1 MDNKQMIIIDQPIT
15 CKDGQDWLVS
25 TKVRINE
32 RIFELWFRSNS
43 GPLSDGIESFV
54 AACLVPAMKLGYA
67 IQSPG
72 PISAHW
78 LTGLTAYQH
87 TIQQFFPELRIIPV
101 LGETKQSNQPRA
113 KGVGSF
119 FSCGVDACYTFL
131 KHHDEITAGILIH
144 GFDYLQNKALAKNAA
159 SSLAQQATAKLNR
172 PLIEVETN
180 IRSLGDE
187 YVPFD
192 THYHGSVLAS
202 VALLLSPQLGTV
214 YIPSSYHY
222 DDLFPWA
229 SHPELDP
236 LWSTEATQ
244 IHHDGC
250 DVTRSQKVDC
260 VAQNDAALSVLRVC
274 FKEYTTSGAA
284 YNCGMCEKC
293 VRTMVDLRIAGA
305 LERCPTF
312 RRSLRLKSI
321 ARIDLR
327 HAKKNVSFYKG
338 SLKQAKHKGND
349 PALEQALEECLSG
362 IHYRGIEGFFHDA
375 RKFAYRDVL
384 RPMIRPIERTVRKI
398 SRKINPA
405 ANSTTNQ

>member
-1 MDNKQMIIIDQPIT
+1 MIVIDQPVS
-15 CKDGQDWLVS
+15 KAEGGDWVVS
-25 TKVRINE
+25 TSIHIDQRTFNV
-32 RIFELWFRSNS
+32 WYRSKS
-43 GPLSDGIESFV
+43 GPLSDGIETFV
-54 AACLVPAMKLGYA
+54 AASLVPAMKLGYA

-78 LTGLTAYQH
+78 LKGLTAYQS
-87 TIQQFFPELRIIPV
+87 TINQFYPELNIIPI
-101 LGETKQSNQPRA
+101 LAETKPSAQPRA

-131 KHHDEITAGILIH
+131 KHHEEITAGILIH
-144 GFDYLQNKALAKNAA
+144 GFDYLQNQAIAKDAV
-159 SSLAQQATAKLNR
+159 STMAQQAAAKLNR

-236 LWSTEATQ
+236 LWSSEATH
-244 IHHDGC
+244 IFHDGC
-250 DVTRSQKVDC
+250 DVTRSQKVDR
-260 VAQNDAALSVLRVC
+260 VAQSDAALSVLRVC
-274 FKEYTTSGAA
+274 FKEYTTTGAA
-284 YNCGMCEKC
+284 YNCGKCEKC

-305 LERCPTF
+305 LERCTTF
-312 RRSLRLKSI
+312 RRPLRLSSV

-327 HAKKNVSFYKG
+327 HAKKNVSFYTG
-338 SLKQAKHKGND
+338 SLKQVKDKGSD
-349 PALEQALEECLSG
+349 PKLQKALEECLDG
-362 IHYRGIEGFFHDA
+362 VHYRGIEGFYHDA
-375 RKFAYRDVL
+375 RRFMYRDVL
-384 RPMIRPIERTVRKI
+384 RRMLRPVESTVRKL
-398 SRKINPA
+398 SGKKQPSA
-405 ANSTTNQ
+405 

>member
-1 MDNKQMIIIDQPIT
+1 MTNPRTIVIDQPVR
-15 CKDGQDWLVS
+15 KKEGEDWVVS
-25 TKVRINE
+25 ADIHIDQRTFN
-32 RIFELWFRSNS
+32 LWYRSHS
-43 GPLSDGIESFV
+43 GPLADGVECFI

-67 IQSPG
+67 IKSPG

-78 LTGLTAYQH
+78 LKGLTAYQSKF
-87 TIQQFFPELRIIPV
+87 QQFFPEMKIIPI
-101 LGETKQSNQPRA
+101 LAETLSSIQPRA
-113 KGVGSF
+113 TGAGSF

-131 KHHDEITAGILIH
+131 KHHEKITAGILIH
-144 GFDYLQNKALAKNAA
+144 GFDYLQNRTLAKDAVA
-159 SSLAQQATAKLNR
+159 TMAQQAAAKLNR

-192 THYHGSVLAS
+192 TQYHGSMLAS

-236 LWSTEATQ
+236 LWSTETTH

-250 DVTRSQKVDC
+250 DVTRSQKVDR
-260 VAQNDAALSVLRVC
+260 VAQSDAALSVLRVC
-274 FKEYTTSGAA
+274 FKEYTTSGTA

-312 RRSLRLKSI
+312 RKSLHLKSV

-327 HAKKNVSFYKG
+327 HAKKNVSFYTG
-338 SLKQAKHKGND
+338 SLKQARQKGND
-349 PALEQALEECLSG
+349 PALEQALEECLNG
-362 IHYRGIEGFFHDA
+362 THYQGIEGYYHDA
-375 RKFAYRDVL
+375 RRFMYRDVL
-384 RPMIRPIERTVRKI
+384 RRMLRPIERTVRHL
-398 SRKINPA
+398 RK
-405 ANSTTNQ
+405 